1 MKKQRLVTLMSLALL
16 TSLCACNQ
24 QTTPPPT
31 PGNAPPPAPAAQK
44 KGAMDQMMAPMK
56 EMMGDDKGQ
65 APAPAAPPAGAA
77 PGPRQT
83 Q

>member
-1 MKKQRLVTLMSLALL
+1 MKKNRLVRLMSVALL

-24 QTTPPPT
+24 QTTPPQT
-31 PGNAPPPAPAAQK
+31 PGKAPPPAPAAEK
-44 KGAMDQMMAPMK
+44 KGAMDQMMTPMK
-56 EMMGDDKGQ
+56 EMMGDDTGQ

-77 PGPRQT
+77 PAPRQT